1 MPAPIEIM
9 LDKVEFKCTR
19 CGTPQTVG
27 CKCFEKV
34 MLYCPKC
41 KRRQKSTR
49 EADDPPGT
57 ALVTIQCPKCNGGD
71 FDSPKYQDKDGNEL
85 LPIDKS

>member
-1 MPAPIEIM
+1 MAAPIDMM
-9 LDKVEFKCTR
+9 LNGVDFKCTR
-19 CGTPQTVG
+19 CGTSQKVG

-34 MLYCPKC
+34 TLYCPKC

-57 ALVTIQCPKCNGGD
+57 AVVIIQCPKCNGGD
-71 FDSPKYQDKDGNEL
+71 FDTPKYQDANGAEL
-85 LPIDKS
+85 FANPQ